1 MTKNKTKVTVG
12 QLPEDKKMTAGV
24 FDYRNPMCTVSAC
37 GVDVLSGRRYTTT
50 GLTRN
55 IVRHTL
61 GRNTTGEGRA
71 IFLSVFV

>member
-1 MTKNKTKVTVG
+1 MTKNKTKVTVE
-12 QLPEDKKMTAGV
+12 QLPGDKKMTAVV
-24 FDYRNPMCTVSAC
+24 FEYRNPMCTVSAC

-61 GRNTTGEGRA
+61 VGNTT
-71 IFLSVFV
+71 